1 MNVLALAQ
9 LTHRMIG
16 LGSRGNTAKPGT
28 VPTALTGQT
37 DELEELVYWVLQAL
51 TNFQTMYKW
60 GWLIQQGTLPF
71 LSGDSTVV
79 PTASLTNYRDWIPF
93 KQGGRRYVLRYLNVI
108 ANGSFYSAPV
118 AATDWPTV
126 APANWA
132 YSSGASGAAAA
143 TASSTALT
151 HAYAATAGERYE
163 VSYTVTRTS
172 GAITPSI
179 GGVSGTTRSVSG
191 SYTEV
196 ITATGTGVLT
206 FTPAAFTG
214 TLSGVSVH
222 PLAHTSLP
230 VYFMEY
236 ADFRGLRD
244 RSPVATGAPMYFTIH
259 PSQLWEVYPT
269 PDANYTLKLDYL
281 CAPKIYTTSDG
292 TTKIE
297 DYPGAANSAA
307 GLPVEF
313 HEAIAWLAIRYWAE
327 SRGKLDTFQIAERR
341 FDELTR
347 PLKAR
352 YLPTARI

>member
-1 MNVLALAQ
+1 VNVLALAQ
-9 LTHRMIG
+9 RTHLLIG

-37 DELEELVYWVLQAL
+37 DELAELVEWILMAL
-51 TNFQTMYKW
+51 TNFQTMFKW
-60 GWLIQQGTLPF
+60 GWLIRQGTLAF
-71 LSGDSTVV
+71 SSGTATKAASTITE
-79 PTASLTNYRDWIPF
+79 PAGITAGYRDWIPF
-93 KQGGRRYVLRYLNVI
+93 KQGGRRYVLRYLT
-108 ANGSFYSAPV
+108 ADG
-118 AATDWPTV
+118 PT
-126 APANWA
+126 
-132 YSSGASGAAAA
+132 
-143 TASSTALT
+143 STN
-151 HAYAATAGERYE
+151 
-163 VSYTVTRTS
+163 
-172 GAITPSI
+172 I
-179 GGVSGTTRSVSG
+179 
-191 SYTEV
+191 
-196 ITATGTGVLT
+196 
-206 FTPAAFTG
+206 
-214 TLSGVSVH
+214 
-222 PLAHTSLP
+222 P